1 MKPTFLPGD
10 FTVPFV
16 GAPLYD
22 QEPALRSHMPKRVHL
37 FGKDEL
43 IFIIMKETENLYYG
57 WYYVMEMKHTIL
69 GWINEHDLI
78 DFRLN
83 DRE

>member
-1 MKPTFLPGD
+1 
-10 FTVPFV
+10 
-16 GAPLYD
+16 
-22 QEPALRSHMPKRVHL
+22 MPKRVHL

-43 IFIIMKETENLYYG
+43 IFIIMKETRNLYYD